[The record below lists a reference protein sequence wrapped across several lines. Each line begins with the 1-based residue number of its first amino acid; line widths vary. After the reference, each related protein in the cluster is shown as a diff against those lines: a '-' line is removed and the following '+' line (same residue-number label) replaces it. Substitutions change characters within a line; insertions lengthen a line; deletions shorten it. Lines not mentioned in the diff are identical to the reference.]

1 MPITNQALY
10 DKITVL
16 ENIINKLSDIISYQS
31 KNIESLKDE
40 NNIIIQ
46 KVINLQKKIDNNSI
60 IQAVKIDSIAT
71 KINNKL
77 INNNILL
84 TTDIEDT
91 IDYSKKSNYLNFLKE
106 KLDIT
111 IEEGNII
118 KINKRKYKSDNTK
131 PLINL

>member
-10 DKITVL
+10 DNITIL

-40 NNIIIQ
+40 NSIIIQ
-46 KVINLQKKIDNNSI
+46 KVINLEKKIDNNSI
-60 IQAVKIDSIAT
+60 IQSVKIDSIAP

-84 TTDIEDT
+84 TTDIEDN
-91 IDYSKKSNYLNFLKE
+91 IDYSIKSNYVNFLKE
-106 KLDIT
+106 KLDIK
-111 IEEGNII
+111 IEEENII
-118 KINKRKYKSDNTK
+118 KVNK
-131 PLINL
+131 I

>member
-46 KVINLQKKIDNNSI
+46 KVINLETKIDNNSI
-60 IQAVKIDSIAT
+60 IQAV
-71 KINNKL
+71 
-77 INNNILL
+77 
-84 TTDIEDT
+84 
-91 IDYSKKSNYLNFLKE
+91 
-106 KLDIT
+106 
-111 IEEGNII
+111 
-118 KINKRKYKSDNTK
+118 
-131 PLINL
+131 

>member
-46 KVINLQKKIDNNSI
+46 KVINLETKIDNNSI
-60 IQAVKIDSIAT
+60 IQAVKIDSIAP

-91 IDYSKKSNYLNFLKE
+91 IDYSKK
-106 KLDIT
+106 
-111 IEEGNII
+111 
-118 KINKRKYKSDNTK
+118 
-131 PLINL
+131 